1 MMDETPTEETLT
13 QGNQTEAKKPH
24 RWLVPAVVAAVAVAV
39 ATGAAVLML
48 LLPGFGEKNAE
59 EELLSLEEA
68 KELFA
73 TYRDDMEAVN
83 AECKE
88 KFAWICIDQI
98 GDGHLK
104 GELELK
110 GGTIDSSV
118 KIDEKNLS
126 KYTTKADL
134 IISLFKELQA
144 ARISYTQE
152 IPDRGAIMSFDLKH
166 TSVPNGNTG
175 SRLPARCGIVCST
188 ERYGEYVDLD
198 GDWFYYISIM
208 G

>member
-1 MMDETPTEETLT
+1 MEEKPMEENLT
-13 QGNQTEAKKPH
+13 QENQTETKK
-24 RWLVPAVVAAVAVAV
+24 RRGWLIPAGIAAVVAAAAIG
-39 ATGAAVLML
+39 TAVLML
-48 LLPGFGEKNAE
+48 LLPGCGEKNAE
-59 EELLSLEEA
+59 EELVSLEEA

-83 AECKE
+83 AECE
-88 KFAWICIDQI
+88 AKFAWICIDQI

-144 ARISYTQE
+144 ARISYTRE
-152 IPDRGAIMSFDLKH
+152 VPDRGAIMAFDLKH
-166 TSVPNGNTG
+166 TSVPNGNTDT
-175 SRLPARCGIVCST
+175 RLPATCGIVCST
-188 ERYGEYVDLD
+188 ERFGDYVGLD

-208 G
+208 R

>member
-1 MMDETPTEETLT
+1 MEETPTEETLT
-13 QGNQTEAKKPH
+13 QENQMEAKKPR
-24 RWLVPAVVAAVAVAV
+24 RWLVPAVVATVAVAV
-39 ATGAAVLML
+39 AIGAAVLML
-48 LLPGFGEKNAE
+48 LLPGCGEKNAE

-83 AECKE
+83 AECE
-88 KFAWICIDQI
+88 AKFAWICIDQI

-144 ARISYTQE
+144 ARISYTRE
-152 IPDRGAIMSFDLKH
+152 VPDRGAIMAFDLKH

-208 G
+208 R